1 MPRVERAFREMKSG
15 LDLQKIKVQP
25 AQVALLANSKSFC
38 IHLPVLVDVFMVA
51 LLLNRLI
58 IKSQSPPTNNKMYQ
72 QKLCRHPCA
81 RPDCCQKDWD
91 DKYLVQLTHS

>member
-1 MPRVERAFREMKSG
+1 MAGRAGK
-15 LDLQKIKVQP
+15 
-25 AQVALLANSKSFC
+25 ALAFAHGFN
-38 IHLPVLVDVFMVA
+38 IHFKFITPPKDVDVFMVA